1 MIKVKNVSMSYGK
14 KIVLDDISFQ
24 IKKGDI
30 VGLLGNNGAG
40 KSTTMNL
47 LTGYLK
53 PKSGEVFINDINM
66 SEKPKLAK
74 KSIGYLPEIP
84 PLYKDMKVVEYL
96 QFVAELKAVK
106 SVQSEINAVMERFD
120 LTDKKY
126 EYIKNLSK
134 GWQQRVGFAQAL
146 LGEPEV
152 IILDEPLVGLDPKE
166 SKEIRKMI
174 QNLKGKH
181 TVIISSHIL
190 KEIEE
195 VCNQILIIKNGKIAL
210 NDNMKKAM
218 QKGNQNKYKLVIKGE
233 KNTIFT
239 LLNNAALLSGVEYIK
254 QEEGD
259 VHHFL
264 VYSKEKRDIRD
275 NLFGLLV
282 GKKLSVYGI
291 EKYTSSLEEVYET
304 VNEGE
309 E

>member
-120 LTDKKY
+120 LTEKKY

>member
-233 KNTIFT
+233 KNTILT